1 MTASGTDSLLKRMKA
16 ANAVTRSGPIQPH
29 SPSSGMGVI
38 SRARSAAIRSAVPPP
53 ARSWSVSGVVPV
65 LAPAAGPMP
74 AWAASVVTM
83 PSASGPPGPPSSGS
97 LAGCPACVAVIER
110 HVMWREARVGTRIVP
125 DLVPGEA
132 REGNGG
138 PGVLTLAGV
147 PIGQAEDAPARLAEA
162 LASADVIAAED
173 TRRVRQLATALDVRL
188 TARVV
193 SYYDVIE
200 VRRAAELVTELQ
212 AGRDV
217 LVVTDAGMPAI
228 SDPGYR
234 LVAAAAAAGIRVPAV
249 PGPSAVTTAL
259 AVSGLPTDR
268 FCFEGFPPRKG
279 GERARRFGE
288 LAADPRT
295 HVLFESP
302 RRVAATLA
310 ELQDSHGDERAA
322 VLCRELTKTHE
333 EIVRGSL
340 AELAAWAA
348 ERDASGG
355 VRGEITLVVAG
366 VGQAVVRA
374 AARAAAR
381 EARRA
386 ERHRGG

>member
-1 MTASGTDSLLKRMKA
+1 
-16 ANAVTRSGPIQPH
+16 
-29 SPSSGMGVI
+29 
-38 SRARSAAIRSAVPPP
+38 
-53 ARSWSVSGVVPV
+53 
-65 LAPAAGPMP
+65 
-74 AWAASVVTM
+74 
-83 PSASGPPGPPSSGS
+83 
-97 LAGCPACVAVIER
+97 
-110 HVMWREARVGTRIVP
+110 VGTRIAP
-125 DLVPGEA
+125 DRVPGGE
-132 REGNGG
+132 REGNGR

-173 TRRVRQLATALDVRL
+173 TRRLRQLAVALDVRL
-188 TARVV
+188 SGRVV

-200 VRRAAELVTELQ
+200 VRRAEELVTELT

-234 LVAAAAAAGIRVPAV
+234 LVAAAAAAGIRVTAV

-268 FCFEGFPPRKG
+268 FCFEGFPPRKS

-310 ELQDSHGDERAA
+310 ELRASHGDDRAA
-322 VLCRELTKTHE
+322 VVCRELTKTHE

-340 AELAAWAA
+340 AELAGWAA
-348 ERDASGG
+348 AQEASGG

-366 VGQAVVRA
+366 IGQAAVRA
-374 AARAAAR
+374 AARAVAR

>member
-1 MTASGTDSLLKRMKA
+1 M
-16 ANAVTRSGPIQPH
+16 
-29 SPSSGMGVI
+29 
-38 SRARSAAIRSAVPPP
+38 
-53 ARSWSVSGVVPV
+53 
-65 LAPAAGPMP
+65 
-74 AWAASVVTM
+74 
-83 PSASGPPGPPSSGS
+83 
-97 LAGCPACVAVIER
+97 
-110 HVMWREARVGTRIVP
+110 GTRNTP
-125 DLVPGEA
+125 DRIPGEA
-132 REGNGG
+132 RTSNGA
-138 PGVLTLAGV
+138 PGVLTLAGA

-162 LASADVIAAED
+162 LAAADVIAAED
-173 TRRVRQLATALDVRL
+173 TRRVRQLAAALGTRL
-188 TARVV
+188 NGRVV

-200 VRRAAELVTELQ
+200 VRRAAQLVTELQ

-234 LVAAAAAAGIRVPAV
+234 LVAAAAAAGIRVTAL

-268 FCFEGFPPRKG
+268 FCFEGFPPRKP
-279 GERARRFGE
+279 GERGRRFAE

-295 HVLFESP
+295 QVLFESP

-310 ELQDSHGDERAA
+310 ELGESHGGDRAA
-322 VLCRELTKTHE
+322 VVCRELTKTHE
-333 EIVRGSL
+333 EIVRGPL

-348 ERDASGG
+348 AQEPSGG

-366 VGQAVVRA
+366 IGQAAVRA
-374 AARAAAR
+374 AARAEAR

-386 ERHRGG
+386 QRHSGG

>member
-1 MTASGTDSLLKRMKA
+1 
-16 ANAVTRSGPIQPH
+16 
-29 SPSSGMGVI
+29 
-38 SRARSAAIRSAVPPP
+38 
-53 ARSWSVSGVVPV
+53 
-65 LAPAAGPMP
+65 
-74 AWAASVVTM
+74 
-83 PSASGPPGPPSSGS
+83 
-97 LAGCPACVAVIER
+97 
-110 HVMWREARVGTRIVP
+110 VGTRIVP
-125 DLVPGEA
+125 DRVPGEERA
-132 REGNGG
+132 GNGA

-162 LASADVIAAED
+162 LANADVIAAED
-173 TRRVRQLATALDVRL
+173 TRRARQLAVALGVRL
-188 TARVV
+188 AGRLV

-200 VRRAAELVTELQ
+200 VRRAAELVTELT
-212 AGRDV
+212 AGSDV
-217 LVVTDAGMPAI
+217 LVITDAGMPAI

-234 LVAAAAAAGIRVPAV
+234 LVAAAAAAGIRVTAV

-268 FCFEGFPPRKG
+268 FCFEGFPPRKS
-279 GERARRFGE
+279 GERARRFAE

-302 RRVAATLA
+302 RRVAATLE
-310 ELQDSHGDERAA
+310 ELRASHGDDRDA
-322 VLCRELTKTHE
+322 VVCRELTKTHE

-348 ERDASGG
+348 GREASGG

-366 VGQAVVRA
+366 VGQAAVRA

-381 EARRA
+381 AARRA

>member
-1 MTASGTDSLLKRMKA
+1 
-16 ANAVTRSGPIQPH
+16 
-29 SPSSGMGVI
+29 
-38 SRARSAAIRSAVPPP
+38 
-53 ARSWSVSGVVPV
+53 
-65 LAPAAGPMP
+65 
-74 AWAASVVTM
+74 
-83 PSASGPPGPPSSGS
+83 
-97 LAGCPACVAVIER
+97 
-110 HVMWREARVGTRIVP
+110 VP
-125 DLVPGEA
+125 DRVPGAERA
-132 REGNGG
+132 GNGG
-138 PGVLTLAGV
+138 PGVLTLAGA

-162 LASADVIAAED
+162 LANADVIAAED
-173 TRRVRQLATALDVRL
+173 TRRVRQLAAALGVRL
-188 TARVV
+188 AGRVV

-200 VRRAAELVTELQ
+200 VRRAAELVTELI

-217 LVVTDAGMPAI
+217 LVVTDAGMPAL

-234 LVAAAAAAGIRVPAV
+234 LVAAAAGAGARVRV
-249 PGPSAVTTAL
+249 LPGPSAVTAAL
-259 AVSGLPTDR
+259 AVSGLPSDR
-268 FCFEGFPPRKG
+268 FCFEGFPPRKS

-302 RRVAATLA
+302 RRVAVTLE
-310 ELQDSHGDERAA
+310 ELRASHGDDRAA
-322 VLCRELTKTHE
+322 VVCRELTKTHE

-348 ERDASGG
+348 GQEASGG

-366 VGQAVVRA
+366 IGQAAVRA
-374 AARAAAR
+374 AARVAAR

>member
-1 MTASGTDSLLKRMKA
+1 
-16 ANAVTRSGPIQPH
+16 
-29 SPSSGMGVI
+29 
-38 SRARSAAIRSAVPPP
+38 
-53 ARSWSVSGVVPV
+53 
-65 LAPAAGPMP
+65 
-74 AWAASVVTM
+74 
-83 PSASGPPGPPSSGS
+83 
-97 LAGCPACVAVIER
+97 
-110 HVMWREARVGTRIVP
+110 VGTRNMPDRVP
-125 DLVPGEA
+125 AAA
-132 REGNGG
+132 REGNGA

-162 LASADVIAAED
+162 LARADVIAAED
-173 TRRVRQLATALDVRL
+173 TRRVRQLAAALDVRL
-188 TARVV
+188 AGRVV

-200 VRRAAELVTELQ
+200 ARRAAELVAELA

-234 LVAAAAAAGIRVPAV
+234 LVAAAAAAGIRVTAV

-268 FCFEGFPPRKG
+268 FCFEGFPPRKA

-302 RRVAATLA
+302 RRIAATLT
-310 ELQDSHGDERAA
+310 ELRSSHGDDRAA
-322 VLCRELTKTHE
+322 VICRELTKTHE

-340 AELAAWAA
+340 AELAAWADA
-348 ERDASGG
+348 QEASGG

-366 VGQAVVRA
+366 IGQAAVRA